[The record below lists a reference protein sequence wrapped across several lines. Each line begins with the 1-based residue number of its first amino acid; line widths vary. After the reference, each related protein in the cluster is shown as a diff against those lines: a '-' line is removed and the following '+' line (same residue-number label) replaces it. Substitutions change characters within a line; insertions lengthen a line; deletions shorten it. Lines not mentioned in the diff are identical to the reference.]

1 MGLLSGKNGIIVG
14 ASQGIGLGIAKKFVQ
29 EGGNIVM
36 TARNLE
42 KLEAACAENRGS
54 TRQSISRTDR
64 NFFIKTS
71 SFGGMQSVY
80 HIFSDLSRKNV

>member
-42 KLEAACAENRGS
+42 KLEASLPACAFLKAGTVNILFTPVILVPGTWS
-54 TRQSISRTDR
+54 
-64 NFFIKTS
+64 
-71 SFGGMQSVY
+71 
-80 HIFSDLSRKNV
+80 